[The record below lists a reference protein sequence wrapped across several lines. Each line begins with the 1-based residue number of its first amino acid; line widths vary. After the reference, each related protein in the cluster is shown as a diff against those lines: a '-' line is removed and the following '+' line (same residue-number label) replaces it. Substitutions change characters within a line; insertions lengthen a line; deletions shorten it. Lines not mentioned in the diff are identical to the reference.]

1 MKEDVTVAC
10 FLTDSELKK
19 RRQGH
24 LDRMAAL
31 IKEVTEI
38 PTGYKYTFKLESK
51 TLEQLTKIIELER
64 NCCPFLNFE
73 LSLRAGEDTV
83 SLTLTGP
90 EGTKEAVKSLFN
102 WN

>member
-1 MKEDVTVAC
+1 MDKGVTVVC
-10 FLTDSELKK
+10 FLTDQELKI
-19 RRQGH
+19 RRQEH

-31 IKEVTEI
+31 LQEVLEI
-38 PTGYKYTFKLESK
+38 PTGFKYTFRLESDA
-51 TLEQLTKIIELER
+51 LERLFKIVELER
-64 NCCPFLNFE
+64 NCCPFLNFD

-83 SLTLTGP
+83 SLALTGP